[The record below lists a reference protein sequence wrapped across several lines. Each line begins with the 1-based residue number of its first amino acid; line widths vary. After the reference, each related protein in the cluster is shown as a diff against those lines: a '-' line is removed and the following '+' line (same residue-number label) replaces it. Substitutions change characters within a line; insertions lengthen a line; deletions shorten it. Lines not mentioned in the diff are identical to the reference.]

1 MLKPL
6 VLAAELGRR
15 TVGAATAIPGID
27 SVLARAVMA
36 TGGIGPSQLE
46 AAMTGERSKLGSFQ
60 DKAATVLLE
69 ANPRG
74 ASALLARL
82 DIDSA
87 QDADKLERLASQYF
101 KLKHYDAALSMRRR
115 AVQLE
120 PEDPLRWI
128 ALARSLLRATG
139 GHIVHDPVA
148 GLVEGPLPR
157 TEEAREALAQAEPL
171 APENAFVLHERGQL
185 EFEHG
190 DAAVGLDLMER
201 ALVKE
206 NRATWW
212 TDLGSAYRK
221 PHIADYD
228 RSLDAYEKAL
238 QLKPTSPTAF
248 RGVIIMGCRA
258 DQDWPRLW
266 RSAELFESSRG
277 RNISAKLDLARS
289 LSQLFTAAPAE
300 QEIDEALAALEAARG
315 VGLRLSWPATSLIV
329 YRLQFLQRMQ
339 SSFALRRELAQ
350 RTVTWL
356 GTSSAGHTRHR
367 QKLLS
372 ALIYLGRE
380 DEALKL
386 IDPMPWTPYQEVDRQ
401 RLLKMSADTHLIR
414 GNLKP
419 YQDYSAQRR
428 AEVPLPGE
436 PQMERLIRDQ
446 RIAVVGPADTGDRLG
461 ELIDSY
467 DVVIRPRLMTEF
479 DEEQRARLGSRT
491 DIAYFSG
498 RDIDDFR
505 DEASAAVEA
514 GRLQMV
520 IGRGLSMASA
530 GEDLPDW
537 LRFYSHDY
545 SLGFHGPP
553 MGIGRILYDVLQ
565 FHPEQVSL
573 FNIDFF
579 SGQKAFGKGYRPVKD
594 QQMGPYS
601 IVNEVVLAHDLA
613 FEHRLTK
620 AMAVSGVLDAKGV
633 AGEVLALTEE
643 QYIQRLETS
652 SALTTRTA

>member
-6 VLAAELGRR
+6 VFAAELGRR
-15 TVGAATAIPGID
+15 TVGAATAVPGVD
-27 SVLARAVMA
+27 LALARAVLA
-36 TGGIGPSQLE
+36 TSRLGPSQLE
-46 AAMTGERSKLGSFQ
+46 TAMTGERSAVGSFQ

-82 DIDSA
+82 DIDTA
-87 QDADKLERLASQYF
+87 QDAEKLERLAGQYF
-101 KLKHYDAALSMRRR
+101 KLKKYDAALAMRQR
-115 AVQLE
+115 AVELE
-120 PEDPLRWI
+120 PQSSLRWV

-157 TEEAREALAQAEPL
+157 TEEAREALARAEQL
-171 APENAFVLHERGQL
+171 DPENPFVLHERGEL

-190 DAAVGLDLMER
+190 DAAVGLDLMGR
-201 ALVKE
+201 ALE
-206 NRATWW
+206 RQNRATWW

-238 QLKPTSPTAF
+238 KLKPTSPTAF

-266 RSAELFESSRG
+266 HSAELFESARG
-277 RNISAKLDLARS
+277 RNTAAKLDLART
-289 LSQLFTAAPAE
+289 LRELFTAAPEE
-300 QEIDEALAALEAARG
+300 QQIDEALAALDAAHA
-315 VGLRLSWPATSLIV
+315 VGLRLSWPTTSLIV

-350 RTVTWL
+350 RSVTWL
-356 GTSSAGHTRHR
+356 GTSSAGHSRHR

-401 RLLKMSADTHLIR
+401 RLEKMAADTHLIR
-414 GNLKP
+414 GNLTP

-428 AEVPLPGE
+428 AELPLPGE
-436 PQMERLIRDQ
+436 SQMETLIRDK

-461 ELIDSY
+461 EMIDGY
-467 DVVIRPRLMTEF
+467 DIIIRPRLMTEF

-505 DEASAAVEA
+505 DEASAAVDA

-565 FHPEQVSL
+565 FHPAQVSL

-579 SGQKAFGKGYRPVKD
+579 SGQKAFGKGYRPAKD

-620 AMAVSGVLDAKGV
+620 AMAASGVLDAQGV
-633 AGEVLALTEE
+633 AGEVLGLTEE

-652 SALTTRTA
+652 SALTTRSA